1 MYHQGDGTII
11 LKAPNVKNRVFWVNI
26 AISKLNLLYRYCLK
40 LIGELRK
47 EKKFWQQCC
56 QNSTKIRREKDKKVE
71 RERRGISAT
80 LLPKFL
86 YPNFCLS
93 CVLCEKKQL
102 RQCHC
107 RNRKKRKFFFGNCGN
122 GIAENGKKKFEWN
135 YGNVIA
141 ENGRKKKNLLLKSGK
156 KF

>member
-1 MYHQGDGTII
+1 MFKHIVDVVTTVYDG
-11 LKAPNVKNRVFWVNI
+11 VFWVNI
-26 AISKLNLLYRYCLK
+26 AKSKLNLFYRYCLK

-47 EKKFWQQCC
+47 EK
-56 QNSTKIRREKDKKVE
+56 EKKVE

-86 YPNFCLS
+86 CPNSCPS
-93 CVLCEKKQL
+93 CVLCAKKKQL
-102 RQCHC
+102 RRCHC
-107 RNRKKRKFFFGNCGN
+107 QNRKINKFFFFFV
-122 GIAENGKKKFEWN
+122 IVAMALPKMKKKKFEWN

-141 ENGRKKKNLLLKSGK
+141 ENGRKKKILLPKSGK